1 MKNLFLAIL
10 LLFSKAIFSQKNVCS
25 LTKMEQNTIN
35 CLIENP
41 NIGVVSSENIRKI
54 TQQIYISPNFIY
66 KNCNNINNALAV
78 INPLNNKRY
87 IMFDFEYLSNI
98 SNNDYWF
105 KIFVLAHE
113 IAHHINGHTIP
124 NNEVTSNLKSQ
135 EKELDCD
142 YFAGYILFKL
152 GASENQIFKIFN
164 DLPDV
169 TSDYGSHPRNY
180 KRIDYALKGYKNEF
194 NKVKKLLD
202 ENSERLYSE
211 FKNEELNKKYQDLKK
226 NIDNYSK
233 TEDKKSLEI
242 AAYLLK
248 SFDGINNSDFNEI
261 RAYLNFKTDNYEL
274 ALPYYKDNLF
284 KGNSSA
290 NLIYYLTILDKLNL
304 SDDSIEMLSLND
316 IKDPETLLKL
326 GVFYAKRNN
335 REKSYQLYKRAYEI
349 ITDKEDSLLKSDI
362 LIFYARALYDEQME
376 LHKTEWDKMD
386 FNLCKSKFYE
396 AKKIILKYPNDK
408 NYRLYYN
415 SLLFHLGGIAEV
427 EKNWKAAEKNSLEL
441 ITRIVNKED
450 KEVRTDFLF
459 KSYFRLFQCYI
470 ALGQKQ
476 QAIQAITN
484 AINSCDDNNMKGWYY
499 NRRGSLY
506 IEINEMDLAFKDL
519 EDSCKLKFQSSCEAF
534 KMKK

>member
-10 LLFSKAIFSQKNVCS
+10 FLFSKTIFSQKNICS
-25 LTKMEQNTIN
+25 LTKIEQNTIN
-35 CLIENP
+35 CLIENA
-41 NIGVVSSENIRKI
+41 NIGIASNENIRKI

-87 IMFDFEYLSNI
+87 IMFDFEYLSSI

-105 KIFVLAHE
+105 KMFVLAHE

-124 NNEVTSNLKSQ
+124 NNEVISTLKSQ
-135 EKELDCD
+135 QKELECD

-152 GASENQIFKIFN
+152 GSPENQILKIFN
-164 DLPDV
+164 DLPDA
-169 TSDYGSHPRNY
+169 TSDYENHPKNY

-194 NKVKKLLD
+194 NRVKKLLD
-202 ENSERLYSE
+202 ENSERLYSK
-211 FKNEELNKKYQDLKK
+211 FKNEELNKKYQDLIK
-226 NIDNYSK
+226 NIDNYYK

-248 SFDGINNSDFNEI
+248 SFDYIDNSDFNEI

-284 KGNSSA
+284 KDNSSA
-290 NLIYYLTILDKLNL
+290 NLIYYLTILDKHNLN
-304 SDDSIEMLSLND
+304 DDFIEMLSLVN
-316 IKDPETLLKL
+316 INDPEALLNL
-326 GVFYAKRNN
+326 GIFYNKRNN
-335 REKSYQLYKRAYEI
+335 TEKSYQLYKKAYEI
-349 ITDKEDSLLKSDI
+349 IADKEDSLLKSDI
-362 LIFYARALYDEQME
+362 LISYARALYNEQME
-376 LHKTEWDKMD
+376 LHKTELDKMD

-408 NYRLYYN
+408 HYRHYYN
-415 SLLFHLGGIAEV
+415 SLLFHLASIAEF
-427 EKNWKAAEKNSLEL
+427 EKNWKTAEKNSLEL
-441 ITRIVNKED
+441 ITRIENKED
-450 KEVRTDFLF
+450 KIIRTDFLY
-459 KSYFRLFQCYI
+459 KSYFRLYECYI
-470 ALGQKQ
+470 TFGQKQ
-476 QAIQAITN
+476 QAIQAIAN
-484 AINSCDDNNMKGWYY
+484 AINSCDNNKMKGWYY

-519 EDSCKLKFQSSCEAF
+519 EDSCKLEFQSSCEAL